1 MIQSGRTGA
10 RATFTDPLNGPQ
22 SLLIGSRRNIK
33 SEATVEDERGVLA
46 VIQWSNLAMDWIGS
60 KKTGDG
66 AGTDVRLMI
75 VSGLALGACC
85 SRLTL

>member
-1 MIQSGRTGA
+1 MLSLLGRTGA

-33 SEATVEDERGVLA
+33 SEATVEDDRGVMA
-46 VIQWSNLAMDWIGS
+46 VIQWSDLGMDWTGG

-66 AGTDVRLMI
+66 SGTDVGFMI
-75 VSGLALGACC
+75 G
-85 SRLTL
+85 SRSYQTCE